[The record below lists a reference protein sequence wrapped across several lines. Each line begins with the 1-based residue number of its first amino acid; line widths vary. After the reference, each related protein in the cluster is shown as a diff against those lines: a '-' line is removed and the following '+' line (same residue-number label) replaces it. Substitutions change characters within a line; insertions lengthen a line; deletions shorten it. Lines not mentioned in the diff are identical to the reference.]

1 MLPLSSLTMRDGN
14 TGVYMIDYVEG
25 VFGQEMVARF
35 VPVTVEEQDRENFS
49 SGDLLDYRE
58 YVVSSN
64 RPLKDGGGGGRSMKR
79 WLLCGAFCLL
89 AAVLPSLGM
98 LQLEGAA
105 SCLPEGIFYA
115 DPNEV
120 VGQPVAEDALD
131 SPWIASYVRE
141 GERITFLLFSSQVA
155 TAGGGGAAGGFPA
168 GPWRWGAGPLHRRC
182 CSHAPPAENR
192 FLAGIDSLSA
202 GHRLWPYRKG
212 HSPLVAKVSTRDLV
226 FPLGALFLALFAA
239 YIFAWQSLQIPDAF
253 LPTEHFFD
261 LPFYVSQIRWALEGV
276 GLGQPAWGDIPAG
289 ERMALGLGLL
299 AAALLA
305 AVIAG
310 VLLIQALRKRVCKTV
325 GKN

>member
-1 MLPLSSLTMRDGN
+1 
-14 TGVYMIDYVEG
+14 
-25 VFGQEMVARF
+25 
-35 VPVTVEEQDRENFS
+35 
-49 SGDLLDYRE
+49 
-58 YVVSSN
+58 
-64 RPLKDGGGGGRSMKR
+64 MKR

-115 DPNEV
+115 DPNQA

-155 TAGGGGAAGGFPA
+155 TAGEAEQLAVSLL
-168 GPWRWGAGPLHRRC
+168 GPGAGELVLSTGDVAAMLRQLKTVFWLVLIPCL
-182 CSHAPPAENR
+182 
-192 FLAGIDSLSA
+192 LAIAYGLAVRVIP
-202 GHRLWPYRKG
+202 HWWQR
-212 HSPLVAKVSTRDLV
+212 SPLKTKVAAAV
-226 FPLGALFLALFAA
+226 PLGALFLALFAA
-239 YIFAWQSLQIPDAF
+239 YIFAWQSLQIPDTF

-276 GLGQPAWGDIPAG
+276 GLGKPAWGDIPAG
-289 ERMALGLGLL
+289 ERLELGLGLL

-310 VLLIQALRKRVCKTV
+310 VLLIQALRKRVYKTV
-325 GKN
+325 GKD

>member
-1 MLPLSSLTMRDGN
+1 
-14 TGVYMIDYVEG
+14 
-25 VFGQEMVARF
+25 
-35 VPVTVEEQDRENFS
+35 
-49 SGDLLDYRE
+49 
-58 YVVSSN
+58 
-64 RPLKDGGGGGRSMKR
+64 MKR

-141 GERITFLLFSSQVA
+141 GERITFLLFSPQVA
-155 TAGGGGAAGGFPA
+155 TAGEAEQLAVSLL
-168 GPWRWGAGPLHRRC
+168 GPGAGELVLSTGDVAAMLRQLKTVFWLVLIPCLL
-182 CSHAPPAENR
+182 AIAYGLTVKVIPPWWQR
-192 FLAGIDSLSA
+192 SSL
-202 GHRLWPYRKG
+202 KTK
-212 HSPLVAKVSTRDLV
+212 VAAAV
-226 FPLGALFLALFAA
+226 PLGALFLALFAA
-239 YIFAWQSLQIPDAF
+239 YIFAWQSLQIPDTF

-261 LPFYVSQIRWALEGV
+261 LPFYISQIRWALEGV